1 MNRLDLEI
9 TCGDCGAAGRIP
21 ARMPHGDMAC
31 WSCRAILPKQL
42 IEDLIVAQSVK
53 SILCTACPGV
63 LTVAHGWR
71 TRDGKWAGRC
81 NRCKRE
87 VTLGP

>member
-53 SILCTACPGV
+53 SILCSKCGRSLYRNGRLLGRSFYCP
-63 LTVAHGWR
+63 TCE
-71 TRDGKWAGRC
+71 RDVR
-81 NRCKRE
+81 
-87 VTLGP
+87 